1 MNESAAVVKS
11 GGKKMTLFGVLAII
25 LGLLTIVM
33 PALVGTSV
41 LVILGVLVLAA
52 GIVRIIWAFG
62 SGTVGRGIVMFAIGV
77 LTALCG
83 VSLIANPLF
92 ASGVLSVFLAVY
104 LVVDGLVE
112 IVAGLKRK
120 PSSGWGW
127 LLFGGIV
134 SILLG
139 VMLWKQ
145 FPLSGVWAI
154 GVLLGIKLCF
164 IGLIVIAAGATVRH
178 MSKA

>member
-1 MNESAAVVKS
+1 MNELAAALKS
-11 GGKKMTLFGVLAII
+11 GGKKMTAFGVLAII
-25 LGLLTIVM
+25 LGLLTIAM
-33 PALVGTSV
+33 PALAGTSV
-41 LVILGVLVLAA
+41 LIILGVLVLAA
-52 GIVRIIWAFG
+52 GIARIIWAFG
-62 SGTVGRGIVMFAIGV
+62 SGTVGKGIVMFAIGL

-92 ASGVLSVFLAVY
+92 ASGLLSIFLAVY
-104 LVVDGLVE
+104 LVVDGLTE

-120 PSSGWGW
+120 PGSGWGW
-127 LLFGGIV
+127 LLVGGIV

-145 FPLSGVWAI
+145 FPLSGIWAI

-164 IGLIVIAAGATVRH
+164 IGLIMITAGTTVRR
-178 MSKA
+178 AAQA